1 MQLAVGAAM
10 SDSYLYLLMALLPLA
25 AIAVVIQTNPYQ
37 ALILRGILGA
47 IAALVY
53 AVFGA
58 ADVALTE
65 ALVGTMLAMTLY
77 AIAVRSSMVMRLGIE
92 QSQAGESDR
101 LEQLFLVDLRRIL
114 QRYHLRLDLVIYPEQ
129 AALEQALLD
138 KEIHTIC
145 TVRSPSLTQPPETEQ
160 LLPTY
165 HLSTRIQRLYTLL
178 QDEFAASTTTIAY
191 TQSPQNLSQNLPD
204 NIPKNVPKNLEEPSP

>member
-1 MQLAVGAAM
+1 
-10 SDSYLYLLMALLPLA
+10 MALLPLA

-77 AIAVRSSMVMRLGIE
+77 AIAVRSSMVMRMGIE
-92 QSQAGESDR
+92 QSKAEESDR
-101 LEQLFLVDLRRIL
+101 LEQQLLVDLRQIL
-114 QRYHLRLDLVIYPEQ
+114 QRYHLRLDLVNYPER
-129 AALEQALLD
+129 AALDQALLD

-145 TVRSPSLTQPPETEQ
+145 TVRSPSPTQPPETEE

-165 HLSTRIQRLYTLL
+165 HLITRIQRLYTLL

-191 TQSPQNLSQNLPD
+191 ASLPQNLSQKSLD
-204 NIPKNVPKNLEEPSP
+204 NIPENVPKNIEESSP

>member
-1 MQLAVGAAM
+1 M

-77 AIAVRSSMVMRLGIE
+77 AIAVRSSMVMRLGME

-101 LEQLFLVDLRRIL
+101 LEQQFLVNLRRIL
-114 QRYHLRLDLVIYPEQ
+114 QRYHLRLDLVIYPER

-138 KEIHTIC
+138 KDIHAIC
-145 TVRSPSLTQPPETEQ
+145 TMRSPAPTQSPENEQ

-165 HLSTRIQRLYTLL
+165 HLITRIQRLHTLL
-178 QDEFAASTTTIAY
+178 QNEFTASTATIAY
-191 TQSPQNLSQNLPD
+191 THSPQNLSPNLPD
-204 NIPKNVPKNLEEPSP
+204 NMSENVPRNVPKNLEEPSP

>member
-1 MQLAVGAAM
+1 
-10 SDSYLYLLMALLPLA
+10 LPLA
-25 AIAVVIQTNPYQ
+25 AIAVVVQANPYQ

-47 IAALVY
+47 IAALIY

-92 QSQAGESDR
+92 QSQVEESDR
-101 LEQLFLVDLRRIL
+101 LDPQFLADLRRIL
-114 QRYHLRLDLVIYPEQ
+114 KQYHLRLELVTYPER
-129 AALEQALLD
+129 AALDQALLD
-138 KEIHTIC
+138 KEIHAIC
-145 TVRSPSLTQPPETEQ
+145 TLRSQSEVPEGEPLTP
-160 LLPTY
+160 Y
-165 HLSTRIQRLYTLL
+165 HIVTRIPRLYTLL

-191 TQSPQNLSQNLPD
+191 VSTSLNLPE
-204 NIPKNVPKNLEEPSP
+204 NVPENGEEPSP

>member
-1 MQLAVGAAM
+1 M

-25 AIAVVIQTNPYQ
+25 ASAVVVQTNPYQ

-47 IAALVY
+47 IAALIY

-92 QSQAGESDR
+92 QSQVEESDR
-101 LEQLFLVDLRRIL
+101 LDLQFLADLRRIL
-114 QRYHLRLDLVIYPEQ
+114 KQYHLRLELVTYPER
-129 AALEQALLD
+129 AALDQALLD
-138 KEIHTIC
+138 KEIHAIC
-145 TVRSPSLTQPPETEQ
+145 TLRSQSEVPEGEPLTP
-160 LLPTY
+160 Y
-165 HLSTRIQRLYTLL
+165 HIVTRIPRLYTLL
-178 QDEFAASTTTIAY
+178 QDEFAASTKTITY
-191 TQSPQNLSQNLPD
+191 VSTSLNLPE
-204 NIPKNVPKNLEEPSP
+204 NVPENGEEPSP